1 MNLNATQH
9 RVFQDIDKE
18 EFIGVLSQQ
27 PTIAATSNEDTYH
40 SLRTIPVN
48 NCPDKHAQTNMPR
61 QTCPDKHA
69 QTTLAAAKVSKERD
83 DQTPV

>member
-40 SLRTIPVN
+40 SSRTILVN
-48 NCPDKHAQTNMPR
+48 NCPDKHAR
-61 QTCPDKHA
+61 
-69 QTTLAAAKVSKERD
+69 TTLTAAKVSKERD
-83 DQTPV
+83 DPPPV